1 MIPTTAGEVQKA
13 CHARLVRGA
22 PGRTVTAVS
31 TDTRSIRPGDLFVAL
46 PGDNFDGHNFVDEAI
61 AKGAAAVLVEESKVR
76 ASYPGDAA
84 VLAVRSA
91 VAGLGDLASAC
102 RAKFTVPFI
111 AITGSNGKT
120 TTKEMTAHVLSG
132 VGKVSWAKKSYNNF
146 IGLPLTL
153 FELTSD
159 TAYAV
164 LEMGTSGFGEIARMC
179 DIARPDIGVVT
190 NVGPTHLEKLKSL
203 EGVAAAKAELVDAL
217 PANGTAIL
225 NADDPWCMTI
235 QKRARCRTLTFGMG
249 PGAELRA
256 AEVHADSEGVSFVT
270 GGRVRVHLSVPG
282 VHNVYNALA
291 ATAVCR
297 RLGMDMTDVAARLET
312 FAGVPLRMEVLRIG
326 RVTVVNDAYNAN
338 LASMTAAIEEF
349 RRYKTSGKR
358 HFVCGDM
365 LELGAESG
373 RLHRELG
380 ERIAQAEIDRLWLFG
395 KAVEAARDA
404 AIAAGFPEKNV
415 FLTDDY
421 DALEKAVLKAAR
433 SGDVMLVKGSRGMQL
448 ERIPAAMK
456 GRKSSS

>member
-31 TDTRSIRPGDLFVAL
+31 TDTRAIRPGDLFVAL
-46 PGDNFDGHNFVDEAI
+46 PGENFDGHNFVDEAI
-61 AKGAAAVLVEESKVR
+61 GKGAAAVLVEESKVR
-76 ASYPGDAA
+76 DSYPGDAA

-120 TTKEMTAHVLSG
+120 TTKEMTAHVLSAL
-132 VGKVSWAKKSYNNF
+132 GKVSWAKKSYNNF

-153 FELTSD
+153 FELTGD
-159 TAYAV
+159 TAFAV

-190 NVGPTHLEKLKSL
+190 NVGPTHLEKLKNL
-203 EGVAAAKAELVDAL
+203 EGVAAAKAELIDAL

-249 PGAELRA
+249 AAAELRA

-291 ATAVCR
+291 AAVVCR
-297 RLGMDMTDVAARLET
+297 RLGMDMTEVAARLET

-349 RRYKTSGKR
+349 RRYKTAGRR

-395 KAVEAARDA
+395 KAVEATRDA
-404 AIAAGFPEKNV
+404 AVAAGFPAKNI

-421 DALEKAVLKAAR
+421 DALEKAVLKSVR
-433 SGDVMLVKGSRGMQL
+433 SGDVMLVKGSRGMRL

-456 GRKSSS
+456 GRKSG